1 MTNRLQAAILTT
13 ASALALLPAPP
24 AAAQQTAQASA
35 GLEEIVVTARRR
47 EENAQSVPI
56 AITAV
61 DSKLLERH
69 DIHTVTDLER
79 IITGINVCCNR
90 NSTAFSAVRGVRGL
104 LAYFAEVPS
113 NFSSSNVYFDLGSVS
128 ALKGPQGTLFGL
140 SANAGVLLYEPRR
153 PTDQIEVSASA
164 TIGNYDR
171 RTFEAVVNVP
181 IVAEKLLFRAG
192 VQRHD
197 QDGYLFDVRQQRDVS
212 DEHYWNMRA
221 SAIFKPTDSFQNYTM
236 INWFR
241 SKDHGNPYRLI
252 AVNPTGTA
260 LRLFPT
266 LNALNAQQHALG
278 RYNILGSDH
287 PLGTKGIVTRL
298 NLVDTATLELT
309 DDLTLKNIFGY
320 LEDGGYSRTDIEGT
334 TLPINAGG
342 YPGSVFNAP
351 SPQYSDEVQLQG
363 RAFGKLTY
371 TLGTF
376 HLWTETKPRGIVY
389 GMSLGSISGT
399 INRTRQA
406 SHALYGQATY
416 DLSDFVEGLEFTA
429 GYRYTWDQREA
440 SQVRYSAA
448 GVPLQSF
455 SAKGNFKAP
464 SYTLSAS
471 YKINPDTM
479 IYVTNAK
486 GYSAGGFNLTAP
498 PQLQKFNPESLNNVE
513 VGVKSDFAM
522 GDVKARVNLS
532 AYYGWVDNQ
541 QVTITQGVQT
551 ATGIQLA
558 TVTANAAVGHIK
570 GIDAEATLI
579 PIPELELSA
588 NIALVKGI
596 YDTFNTGT
604 RDLSGTDYVFT
615 PKTKGGVHAVV
626 HLPVPADLGGVDLN
640 IDWIW
645 QGRSLISSEIHPPG
659 LGLDHSQPYNV
670 TNASIDWRDIGGY
683 EGISASVFMT
693 NIFNNKTGIGQFGAY
708 NAIGIWSEYVAPPM
722 MYGVRL
728 RYTYN

>member
-13 ASALALLPAPP
+13 ASALALLPMAP
-24 AAAQQTAQASA
+24 ALAQQTAQASF

-61 DSKLLERH
+61 DSAFLARH
-69 DIHTVTDLER
+69 DIHSITDLER
-79 IITGINVCCNR
+79 VVTGINVCCNR
-90 NSTAFSAVRGVRGL
+90 NSTSFSAVRGVRGL

-113 NFSSSNVYFDLGSVS
+113 NFASSNVYFDLGSVQ

-153 PTDQIEVSASA
+153 PTDKVEASA
-164 TIGNYDR
+164 QATFGNYDR
-171 RTFEAVVNVP
+171 RTFEAVLNVP
-181 IVAEKLLFRAG
+181 LVAEKLLFRAG
-192 VQRHD
+192 AQRHD
-197 QDGYLFDVRQQRDVS
+197 QDGYLYDETQKRDVS
-212 DEHYWNMRA
+212 DEHYTNLRA
-221 SAIFKPTDSFQNYTM
+221 SAIFKPTDNFQNYTLV
-236 INWFR
+236 NWFK

-278 RYNILGSDH
+278 YYNILGSDH
-287 PLGTKGIVTRL
+287 PLGTKGVVTRL
-298 NLVDTATLELT
+298 NLVDTATLDLT
-309 DDLTLKNIFGY
+309 DDITVKNIVGY
-320 LEDGGYSRTDIEGT
+320 LEDGGFSRTDIEGT
-334 TLPINAGG
+334 PLPINGG
-342 YPGSVFNAP
+342 GMPGSVFNAP
-351 SPQYSDEVQLQG
+351 TPQYSEELQLQG
-363 RAFGKLTY
+363 RAFDRLTY
-371 TLGTF
+371 TIGTF
-376 HLWTETKPRGIVY
+376 HLWTETKPRGIIYTV
-389 GMSLGSISGT
+389 SLGSGSGT
-399 INRTRQA
+399 LSRTRQA
-406 SHALYGQATY
+406 SHAVYGQVTY
-416 DLSDFVEGLEFTA
+416 DLSDFIQGLELTG

-440 SQVRYSAA
+440 SQIRYSAA
-448 GVPLQSF
+448 GVALQAF

-464 SYTLSAS
+464 SYTVSAT
-471 YKINPDTM
+471 YKVTPDTM
-479 IYVTNAK
+479 VYVTNAK

-513 VGVKSDFAM
+513 AGVKSDFAL
-522 GDVKARVNLS
+522 GDMKARVNLS

-558 TVTANAAVGHIK
+558 TVTANAATGHIK
-570 GIDAEATLI
+570 GIDAEVTLI

-588 NIALVKGI
+588 NLALVKGI
-596 YDTFNTGT
+596 YDQFNTGT
-604 RDLSGTDYVFT
+604 IDLSGTDYVFT
-615 PKTKGGVHAVV
+615 PKTKGGVHAIV
-626 HLPVPADLGGVDLN
+626 HLPVPTDLGGVDLN

-659 LGLDHSQPYNV
+659 LNLDHSQPYNI
-670 TNASIDWRDIGGY
+670 TNASIDWRDIGGH
-683 EGISASVFMT
+683 EGVSASVFVT
-693 NIFNNKTGIGQFGAY
+693 NLFRNKSGIGQFGAY
-708 NAIGIWSEYVAPPM
+708 NAIGIWGEYVAPPM

-728 RYTYN
+728 RYAYN